1 MKLILASFDGLFG
14 LKGKISFAPPS
25 LIILYGPNMAGKTN
39 VITALRMCFW
49 GHKIFSKNW
58 LQKEEVI
65 LAPLTEGAVTCYFAQ
80 LNKFYKITY
89 AFKRYEESVRRRC
102 GLWSASLIEFD
113 ASMPPEDLHRWL
125 ETVDWEKGKE
135 AAAPKEIKM
144 HLEEIGI
151 YPEIVDILLASSN
164 IDGYVRAIEGEV
176 CKIPEALSKQLTDI
190 KHEANLNV
198 GRLKKFQDHLSVLE
212 ETQRGYLDAQKQ
224 RLEEIGAQPS
234 EIKELF
240 TGKVAEKLD
249 KYGGV
254 IDERLARGIPEEE
267 QKILRTD
274 HALKPLRKK
283 LEAIQETANSLRK
296 KETFKRNLQEASRY
310 KEALKQWR
318 EISQGL
324 KSIPRSVWNLD
335 TYETPDISE
344 FEISILKDPK
354 NVEELFKQIQKC
366 VNQIKK
372 AKEIASKYDIDSP
385 KVLENTTNEQK
396 QTLESLENPQELPPD
411 AVPAFIYS
419 LPKRKLPVVSIS
431 PDKYRREFAK
441 VASTT
446 MVHVPKSISASAKR
460 KIDKKIED
468 LRQQLRELNNSLS
481 LIQKVNEEFTKI
493 CGDIE
498 VLPGEK
504 ETELDKKEEGVKTKI
519 LEIQNEWNRNA
530 AVLYNFFDLGKMTFR
545 FTDKTYE
552 KDLSELSKKVE
563 QCRGEIRKKIE
574 EALAG
579 FPKLKS
585 KLLKRLEPANFDAT
599 TEALHKRAEE
609 LKTEREKLEKIQKWL
624 QKEGEKIKEADRDL
638 RCSYFL
644 SQKIIPFAQIF
655 YSFVSKLINLEEIVE
670 DLGGE
675 MERNVETAYRSVF
688 ADPTFRFAHV
698 GKGRFIPTLAN
709 QQISRPSGSQSAAVS
724 FGILYTLADQFK
736 LPLIMDE
743 AADRFDPT
751 RLANFLELA
760 KTVTESPEGGAKQIC
775 LAIYKT
781 QNLKPEDLLK
791 FNTYECIRTSNIKKE
806 VAPISL
812 VTK

>member
-14 LKGKISFAPPS
+14 LKGKISFAPLSPT
-25 LIILYGPNMAGKTN
+25 ILYGPNMAGKTN

-65 LAPLTEGAVTCYFAQ
+65 LAPLTEGVVSCYFAQ

-89 AFKRYEESVRRRC
+89 AFKRYGESVRRRC
-102 GLWSASLIEFD
+102 GLWSAPLTKFD
-113 ASMPPEDLHRWL
+113 ASMTPEDLHHWL
-125 ETVDWEKGKE
+125 ETLDWEKGKE
-135 AAAPKEIKM
+135 ATAPNEIKR

-176 CKIPEALSKQLTDI
+176 CEIPEALSKQLTDI
-190 KHEANLNV
+190 KTEANLNA

-212 ETQRGYLDAQKQ
+212 ETQREYLDAQKQ
-224 RLEEIGAQPS
+224 HLEEIGAQPS

-267 QKILRTD
+267 QKILKTD
-274 HALKPLRKK
+274 HALKPLREK
-283 LEAIQETANSLRK
+283 LEAIQETANSLRR
-296 KETFKRNLQEASRY
+296 KERFSSLLQEASRY
-310 KEALKQWR
+310 KGAFKQWR
-318 EISQGL
+318 EITQGL
-324 KSIPRSVWNLD
+324 KSIPRSVWDLD
-335 TYETPDISE
+335 AYEIPNISE
-344 FEISILKDPK
+344 FEISIFKDSK
-354 NVEELFKQIQKC
+354 DVEELFKRIQKC
-366 VNQIKK
+366 VDKIKN
-372 AKEIASKYDIDSP
+372 AKEIASKYDIDSS
-385 KVLENTTNEQK
+385 KIMGNTTNELE
-396 QTLESLENPQELPPD
+396 QTLECLKNPKELPPD

-441 VASTT
+441 VASNTVT
-446 MVHVPKSISASAKR
+446 HASKSISASAKQ
-460 KIDKKIED
+460 KIDQKMEE
-468 LRQQLRELNNSLS
+468 LGQQLRELNNSLS
-481 LIQKVNEEFTKI
+481 LIQKANEEFIKI
-493 CGDIE
+493 GVDIE
-498 VLPGEK
+498 VLPEKKEK
-504 ETELDKKEEGVKTKI
+504 ELDEKEEGIKTKI
-519 LEIQNEWNRNA
+519 QGIQNEWNRNT
-530 AVLYNFFDLGKMTFR
+530 AVLYKFFNLGKMTFK

-552 KDLSELSKKVE
+552 KDLSELSEEVKH
-563 QCRGEIRKKIE
+563 CRGEIRKKIE
-574 EALAG
+574 EALAD
-579 FPKLKS
+579 FPRLKS

-609 LKTEREKLEKIQKWL
+609 LKTEREKIEKIQKWL
-624 QKEGEKIKEADRDL
+624 QKEGEKVKEADRDL
-638 RCSYFL
+638 RYSYL
-644 SQKIIPFAQIF
+644 LTQKIIPFAQIF
-655 YSFVSKLINLEEIVE
+655 YSFISKLINLEEIVE
-670 DLGGE
+670 ELGGE
-675 MERNVETAYRSVF
+675 MERNVETAYRSIF
-688 ADPTFRFAHV
+688 ADPTFKFAHV

-760 KTVTESPEGGAKQIC
+760 KTATESPEGGAKQIC

-781 QNLKPEDLLK
+781 QNIKAEDLLK

-806 VAPISL
+806 VRLYS
-812 VTK
+812 KKE